1 MVVRLRE
8 RLGEFKKRSK
18 CVKGKHL
25 DGWFREKRNR
35 DRCKLPEVDEDRLDA
50 MISAVMNALFDNK
63 LLHAARKPDNAKRI
77 YTEETN
83 IWNKKLVYSWDYDGP
98 AVDLLGRR
106 NI

>member
-35 DRCKLPEVDEDRLDA
+35 DSCKLPEVDEDRPRRDDF
-50 MISAVMNALFDNK
+50 SRYERV
-63 LLHAARKPDNAKRI
+63 ARQQTTPRGAEADNAKRI